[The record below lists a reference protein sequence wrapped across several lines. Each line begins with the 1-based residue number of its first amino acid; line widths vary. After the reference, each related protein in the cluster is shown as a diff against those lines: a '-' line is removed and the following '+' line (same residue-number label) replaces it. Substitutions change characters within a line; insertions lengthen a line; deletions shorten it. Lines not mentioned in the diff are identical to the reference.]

1 MKSHASM
8 NRIYRLVWNHA
19 LGVMVAVAENA
30 KGRGKSSTSRGLVAG
45 AVALTGGLFLTPFAQ
60 AGPTGGQVS
69 AGSCSIAQAG
79 LNTTITQTSQNLAI
93 IWQGFNIA
101 ANESVRF
108 NQPNT
113 SSIVLN
119 RVIGQDPSQ
128 ILGSLSANGQVFVI
142 NPNGVL
148 FGANAQVNVGGL
160 VATTLNLSDADLL
173 AGRYVFDSSSRSVD
187 GAVVN
192 KGSLTAAQGGYIA
205 LLAPEVR
212 NEGVISATLGTA
224 LLAAGNKVTLN
235 LNSGSLLGYSID
247 QGAINALAD
256 NKQLIQADGGQVFM
270 SAKAA
275 DALSTAVVN
284 NTGILQARTVQ
295 NVAGVIKLVGD
306 MDHGTVNVDGTLDAS
321 APSTGNGGFIETS
334 AAHVK
339 AADSARVTT
348 LAANGLNGT
357 LTITSAP
364 ITANGVP
371 PVVAT
376 AIAALPGGSNAHLV
390 DAYKVAIAEPS
401 HALIPAS
408 NKTVKTNTTVN
419 PDKPQNQQG
428 TLTVVNEGL
437 RLPEGLPPLSAL

>member
-1 MKSHASM
+1 
-8 NRIYRLVWNHA
+8 
-19 LGVMVAVAENA
+19 
-30 KGRGKSSTSRGLVAG
+30 
-45 AVALTGGLFLTPFAQ
+45 
-60 AGPTGGQVS
+60 
-69 AGSCSIAQAG
+69 
-79 LNTTITQTSQNLAI
+79 
-93 IWQGFNIA
+93 
-101 ANESVRF
+101 
-108 NQPNT
+108 
-113 SSIVLN
+113 
-119 RVIGQDPSQ
+119 
-128 ILGSLSANGQVFVI
+128 
-142 NPNGVL
+142 
-148 FGANAQVNVGGL
+148 VGGL